1 MSNFLRLLTI
11 QRVLISH
18 GLDEIIFATHLLR
31 PVRFLFYILPW
42 NWFSKNKQK
51 RAVRMRLM
59 LDELGP
65 IYVKLGQIL
74 STRRDLIPEDI
85 ADEFAKLQDNVA
97 PFPGGIARKIIED
110 AYECNI
116 SDVFL
121 KFNEVPLAS
130 ASVAQVHSATLKDGR
145 DFIIKVIRPEIEKL
159 IRKDLDLL
167 QLLAEKAERY
177 NKNAKSLKFTG
188 VVKEFEK
195 TIFNELD
202 LQREASNA
210 SQLYRNFRDE
220 RRYHVPRIDWE
231 LTRRNVLAIERVEG
245 ISIRDINALKVA
257 SIDLKCLAEFVVEI
271 FFTQVFRD
279 NFFHADMHPGNI
291 FVVPGKEKEL
301 PIIKV
306 IDFGIMCSLT
316 EYDQH
321 YLADNLVAFL
331 NRDYNRV
338 AVLHIKSGW
347 VPSETRIDELEGAI
361 RTVCE
366 PLLDRP
372 IHEISLGELLQRLFQ
387 IARSF
392 DVEILPQLVLL
403 QKTIINIEGIVR
415 QLHPHLDLWETARP
429 EMERW
434 MSERMGVRGLIKG
447 TILNLPRVI
456 ERLPELP
463 NRAID
468 LIDKI
473 YDGKIEME
481 NKSEEIHKLREEMK
495 IYNRKTILSVIGSGL
510 ILSSS
515 IIYALNNTTHGAM
528 ISVPLASWVLGLFG
542 LIFIYISW
550 REK

>member
-1 MSNFLRLLTI
+1 MSNFLRLLAI

-85 ADEFAKLQDNVA
+85 ADEFAKLQDSVA

-110 AYECNI
+110 AYGCNI

-195 TIFNELD
+195 TILNELD

>member
-1 MSNFLRLLTI
+1 MSNFLRLLAI

-97 PFPGGIARKIIED
+97 PFPGEIARKIIED
-110 AYECNI
+110 AYGCNI

-145 DFIIKVIRPEIEKL
+145 DFIIKVIRPGIEKL

-231 LTRRNVLAIERVEG
+231 LTRRNVLAIERIEG

-291 FVVPGKEKEL
+291 FIVPGKEKEL

-316 EYDQH
+316 EHDQH

-347 VPSETRIDELEGAI
+347 VPSETRVDELEGAI

-434 MSERMGVRGLIKG
+434 MSERMGVKGLIKG

-456 ERLPELP
+456 ERLPEFP

>member
-1 MSNFLRLLTI
+1 MSNFLRLLAI

-97 PFPGGIARKIIED
+97 PFPGEIARKIIED
-110 AYECNI
+110 AYGCNI

-434 MSERMGVRGLIKG
+434 MSERMGVKGLIKG
-447 TILNLPRVI
+447 TILNLPRII

>member
-1 MSNFLRLLTI
+1 
-11 QRVLISH
+11 
-18 GLDEIIFATHLLR
+18 
-31 PVRFLFYILPW
+31 
-42 NWFSKNKQK
+42 
-51 RAVRMRLM
+51 
-59 LDELGP
+59 
-65 IYVKLGQIL
+65 
-74 STRRDLIPEDI
+74 
-85 ADEFAKLQDNVA
+85 
-97 PFPGGIARKIIED
+97 
-110 AYECNI
+110 
-116 SDVFL
+116 
-121 KFNEVPLAS
+121 
-130 ASVAQVHSATLKDGR
+130 
-145 DFIIKVIRPEIEKL
+145 
-159 IRKDLDLL
+159 
-167 QLLAEKAERY
+167 
-177 NKNAKSLKFTG
+177 
-188 VVKEFEK
+188 
-195 TIFNELD
+195 
-202 LQREASNA
+202 
-210 SQLYRNFRDE
+210 
-220 RRYHVPRIDWE
+220 
-231 LTRRNVLAIERVEG
+231 
-245 ISIRDINALKVA
+245 
-257 SIDLKCLAEFVVEI
+257 
-271 FFTQVFRD
+271 
-279 NFFHADMHPGNI
+279 MHPGNI

-316 EYDQH
+316 EHDQH

>member
-1 MSNFLRLLTI
+1 
-11 QRVLISH
+11 
-18 GLDEIIFATHLLR
+18 
-31 PVRFLFYILPW
+31 
-42 NWFSKNKQK
+42 
-51 RAVRMRLM
+51 
-59 LDELGP
+59 
-65 IYVKLGQIL
+65 
-74 STRRDLIPEDI
+74 
-85 ADEFAKLQDNVA
+85 
-97 PFPGGIARKIIED
+97 
-110 AYECNI
+110 
-116 SDVFL
+116 
-121 KFNEVPLAS
+121 
-130 ASVAQVHSATLKDGR
+130 
-145 DFIIKVIRPEIEKL
+145 
-159 IRKDLDLL
+159 
-167 QLLAEKAERY
+167 
-177 NKNAKSLKFTG
+177 
-188 VVKEFEK
+188 
-195 TIFNELD
+195 
-202 LQREASNA
+202 
-210 SQLYRNFRDE
+210 
-220 RRYHVPRIDWE
+220 
-231 LTRRNVLAIERVEG
+231 
-245 ISIRDINALKVA
+245 
-257 SIDLKCLAEFVVEI
+257 
-271 FFTQVFRD
+271 
-279 NFFHADMHPGNI
+279 MHPGNI
-291 FVVPGKEKEL
+291 FIVPGKEKEL

-434 MSERMGVRGLIKG
+434 MSERMGVKGLIKG